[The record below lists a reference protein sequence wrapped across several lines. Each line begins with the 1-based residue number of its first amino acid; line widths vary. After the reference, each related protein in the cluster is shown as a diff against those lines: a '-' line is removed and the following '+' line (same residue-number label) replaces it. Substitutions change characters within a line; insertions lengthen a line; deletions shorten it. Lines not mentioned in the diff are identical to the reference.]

1 MLSVQF
7 LNLKLITLNENLYIY
22 VMEKKENAPIKIVS
36 ISELHNFLQLPKPL
50 HPLISLVDNTQMS
63 VNTDLFNRSF
73 VLDFYKISYKYSEN
87 GKIGYGQGYYDFS
100 EGGMMFTAPN
110 QILHTDEGAAYY
122 GYTLFIHPDF
132 IRNYP
137 LAKSIK
143 KYGFFS
149 YDTNEALHLS
159 DREKATVIGLFD
171 NIQDELHT
179 AIDEVSQDVIISY
192 IEVLLNYSNRFY
204 KRQFITR
211 KALNND
217 VLSKMEYILDD
228 YFNTQETL
236 NNGLPTVE
244 FLASK
249 LNLSPHYLSDMLRN
263 LTGQNAQQHIHEKL
277 IEKAKEYLTT
287 TNFSVSEVAYHLGFE
302 HSQSFNKLFKK
313 KTSITPL
320 NFKQSFN

>member
-1 MLSVQF
+1 
-7 LNLKLITLNENLYIY
+7 
-22 VMEKKENAPIKIVS
+22 MEKKDNVPLKISS
-36 ISELHNFLQLPKPL
+36 ISELHNMLRLPKPL

-63 VNTDLFNRSF
+63 VNKEMFKRNF
-73 VLDFYKISYKYSEN
+73 ILDFYKISYKFSEN
-87 GKIGYGQGYYDFS
+87 GKMGYGQGYYDFN

-110 QILHTDEGAAYY
+110 QILSADEEAEYH
-122 GYTLFIHPDF
+122 GYTLLIHPDF

-137 LAKSIK
+137 LMKSIK

-159 DREKATVIGLFD
+159 DKEKTLVVGLLA
-171 NIQDELHT
+171 NIQGELET
-179 AIDEVSQDVIISY
+179 AIDEISQDVIISY

-211 KALNND
+211 KTVNSDL
-217 VLSKMEYILDD
+217 LSKMEFLLED
-228 YFNTQETL
+228 YFNKQEAL
-236 NNGLPTVE
+236 NKGLPTVE
-244 FLASK
+244 FLASE

-263 LTGQNAQQHIHEKL
+263 ITGQNAQQHIHEKL

-287 TNFSVSEVAYHLGFE
+287 TNYSVAEIAYYLGFE

-313 KTSITPL
+313 KMNITPL
-320 NFKQSFN
+320 SYKQSFN

>member
-1 MLSVQF
+1 
-7 LNLKLITLNENLYIY
+7 
-22 VMEKKENAPIKIVS
+22 MEKKENAPLKIGS
-36 ISELHNFLQLPKPL
+36 ISELHTILQLPKPL
-50 HPLISLVDNTQMS
+50 HPLISLVDNTKMS
-63 VNTDLFNRSF
+63 VDKCYLDRSF
-73 VLDFYKISYKYSEN
+73 MMSFYKISYKFSEN
-87 GKIGYGQGYYDFS
+87 GKMGYGQGYYDFN

-110 QILHTDEGAAYY
+110 QILFTDEDAEYY

-132 IRNYP
+132 FRNYP
-137 LAKSIK
+137 LAKNIK

-159 DREKATVIGLFD
+159 DKEKTTIIGLLN
-171 NIQDELHT
+171 NIHAELET
-179 AIDEVSQDVIISY
+179 AIDEISQDVIISY

-211 KALNND
+211 KVVNSDL
-217 VLSKMEYILDD
+217 LSKMEHLLES
-228 YFNTQETL
+228 YFEKQQTL
-236 NNGLPTVE
+236 TKGLPTVE
-244 FLASK
+244 FLASE

-287 TNFSVSEVAYHLGFE
+287 TGFSVSEVAYQLGFE

-313 KTSITPL
+313 KTNTTPL
-320 NFKQSFN
+320 SYKQSFN